1 MTTDLEQVLASI
13 SVLSTDIRDLRHNVE
28 NLDTKVSTLDH
39 KVAALDTKV
48 STLDHKVGALDTN
61 LEISNTKFDNYQK
74 ATQWV
79 VNLAFS
85 LIASATVV
93 TIISSVFRR

>member
-13 SVLSTDIRDLRHNVE
+13 SVLSTDIKDLRHNVE
-28 NLDTKVSTLDH
+28 NLDTKVSTLDN
-39 KVAALDTKV
+39 KVAALDTNV
-48 STLDHKVGALDTN
+48 
-61 LEISNTKFDNYQK
+61 EISNTKFDNYQK

-93 TIISSVFRR
+93 TIVSSVFRR